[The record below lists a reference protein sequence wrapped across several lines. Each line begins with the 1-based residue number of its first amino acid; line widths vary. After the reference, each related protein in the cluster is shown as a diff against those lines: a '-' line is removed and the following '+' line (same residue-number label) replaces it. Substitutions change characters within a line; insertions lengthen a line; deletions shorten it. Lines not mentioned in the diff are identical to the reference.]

1 MNARAVFRGR
11 ALLAVALVVGGCV
24 YAVYQSKRAERE
36 PQPIIGMV
44 RRTEIRISPRIS
56 GRLGEISALPGARI
70 AKDAV
75 VAKLDVPDLIASLA
89 EANAAAASAGADRAN
104 TYAGVRE
111 EERQIAE
118 QAVETAEANV
128 VLAEEERARATALA
142 AKGFASGERL
152 DQDNANLAS
161 TNATLALKKAAY
173 AETLAGPTTEERGI
187 ADANLID
194 ARASAE
200 TTAAQVRE
208 TSLTSPVDGVIK
220 TVVGELGEIVR
231 PGQTVVTLVPSER
244 PWFTF
249 TIREDRLGD
258 IGIGATI
265 KLTRADGKATSV
277 RVSELRPL
285 GDFATWQA
293 TRAIG
298 DHDLAS
304 FYVRMDPIA
313 DDDDDLEPGMSIWL
327 LPRAR

>member
-1 MNARAVFRGR
+1 MNPRAVFRGR

-36 PQPIIGMV
+36 PRPIIGMV

-56 GRLGEISALPGARI
+56 GRLGEISAVAGAPI
-70 AKDAV
+70 AKGAA
-75 VAKLDVPDLIASLA
+75 VAKLDAPDLIAGLA
-89 EANAAAASAGADRAN
+89 EANATAASAGADRAN

-118 QAVETAEANV
+118 QAVETARANV
-128 VLAEEERARATALA
+128 VLAGEERDRATALSA
-142 AKGFASGERL
+142 RGFASGERM
-152 DQDNANLAS
+152 DEENANFAAAG
-161 TNATLALKKAAY
+161 ATLELKKAAY
-173 AETLAGPTTEERGI
+173 AEALAGPTKEELGM
-187 ADANLID
+187 ADAHLID

-200 TTAAQVRE
+200 TTAARVRE
-208 TSLTSPVDGVIK
+208 TALTSPVDGVIK

-231 PGQTVVTLVPSER
+231 PGQTVVTIVPRER

-258 IGIGATI
+258 VAIGATM
-265 KLTRADGKATSV
+265 KLVRADGKATSA

-298 DHDLAS
+298 DHDLDS
-304 FYVRMDPIA
+304 FFVRMDPIA
-313 DDDDDLEPGMSIWL
+313 DDDADLEPGMSVWL
-327 LPRAR
+327 SPTVR

>member
-1 MNARAVFRGR
+1 MNARALFRGR
-11 ALLAVALVVGGCV
+11 ALLAVALVVGGCA

-70 AKDAV
+70 AKGAV
-75 VAKLDVPDLIASLA
+75 VAKLDVPDLIASLT

-111 EERQIAE
+111 EERHTAE

-128 VLAEEERARATALA
+128 VLAGQERDRANALA
-142 AKGFASGERL
+142 AKGFASSERL
-152 DQDNANLAS
+152 DQANANLA
-161 TNATLALKKAAY
+161 ATSATVALKKAAY
-173 AETLAGPTTEERGI
+173 AEAVAGPTKEERGI

-208 TSLTSPVDGVIK
+208 TSLTSPADGVIK

-231 PGQTVVTLVPSER
+231 PGQTVVTIVPRER

-249 TIREDRLGD
+249 TIREDRLRD
-258 IGIGATI
+258 IGIGATM
-265 KLTRADGKATSV
+265 KLMRGDGKATSA

-298 DHDLAS
+298 DHDLNS
-304 FYVRMDPIA
+304 FFVRMDPTA
-313 DDDDDLEPGMSIWL
+313 DEDDDLEPGMSIWL
-327 LPRAR
+327 LPGAL